1 MENENDDQEWKGYVF
16 AAGLFV
22 VAMTQSIF
30 FHQNFHFGMTTGMR
44 IKSALIGS
52 VYKKVNYCQY
62 QFLTHLCRESKEWAL
77 ANTADP
83 DQMQH
88 SVTSDQSL
96 HHFAVIKFI

>member
-52 VYKKVNYCQY
+52 VYKKVNCSQY
-62 QFLTHLCRESKEWAL
+62 QFLTLQRMGISKQCR
-77 ANTADP
+77 P
-83 DQMQH
+83 R
-88 SVTSDQSL
+88 SDAT
-96 HHFAVIKFI
+96 FCGI